1 MSRLKENGFLS
12 RLMFIV
18 GVLLLWSLI
27 GNFLDFKGAY
37 RRVEEAGE
45 ILEREEVKN
54 RELNERL
61 SEVQREEYIEK
72 VIRDEL
78 NMQKE
83 GEMVVV
89 LSDDVTKVDVFGQ
102 ENKSEIVE
110 GKENWEKWFDLIR

>member
-1 MSRLKENGFLS
+1 MSRLKKNGLMS
-12 RLMFIV
+12 KLMFVV
-18 GVLLLWSLI
+18 GLLLLWSLV
-27 GNFLDFKGAY
+27 GNLLDFKGAY

-61 SEVQREEYIEK
+61 GEVQKEEYIEK

-83 GEMVVV
+83 GEVVVV

-102 ENKSEIVE
+102 ENKPE
-110 GKENWEKWFDLIR
+110 KEEDKKNWEKWLDLIR